1 MDIDAHIKSIATLAK
16 GGKKKG
22 ARNKLSDAPAP
33 DDEDDLDEL
42 PEAVEDPDEDDEP
55 GKDDD
60 EDETEDEDDEQKRV
74 KKRIDVAIVVKAD
87 EEQTV
92 SGIVLQPEVVD
103 AQGDIMSA
111 DVIKAAAYDFL
122 ASFNMTTKLGLQHAQ
137 FPKGKLALV
146 ESYVA
151 PNGIVLGAKTVKQ
164 GSWIMT
170 VKVLDA
176 DLWKKVKDGKIK
188 GFSIGGKAKVV
199 PLKG

>member
-1 MDIDAHIKSIATLAK
+1 VDIDQHVKSIAALAK
-16 GGKKKG
+16 AGKKAKG
-22 ARNKLSDAPAP
+22 QKLVLPPPQPEEEPPED
-33 DDEDDLDEL
+33 DDEDD
-42 PEAVEDPDEDDEP
+42 EDDAED
-55 GKDDD
+55 DDD
-60 EDETEDEDDEQKRV
+60 EQECVEKRF
-74 KKRIDVAIVVKAD
+74 DVAILKASD

-111 DVIKAAAYDFL
+111 DVIKQAAYDFL
-122 ASFNMTTKLGLQHAQ
+122 QNFNKSTKLGLQHTT

-176 DLWKKVKDGKIK
+176 EVWKKVKEGKIA
-188 GFSIGGKAKVV
+188 GFSIGGRAKVV
-199 PLKG
+199 PA

>member
-1 MDIDAHIKSIATLAK
+1 MEIKEHVTSIADLAK
-16 GGKKKG
+16 RSGKRG
-22 ARNKLSDAPAP
+22 ARNKLSGAPVARGKP
-33 DDEDDLDEL
+33 PSGFENEAEDDDEDD
-42 PEAVEDPDEDDEP
+42 AEDD
-55 GKDDD
+55 
-60 EDETEDEDDEQKRV
+60 DDEQKPV
-74 KKRIDVAIVVKAD
+74 KKRFAVEVAIVAKAD

-111 DVIKAAAYDFL
+111 DVIKQAAYDFL
-122 ASFNMTTKLGLQHAQ
+122 SAINKKTKLGLQHTT
-137 FPKGKLALV
+137 FPKGKLALC

-176 DLWKKVKDGKIK
+176 ELWKKVKEGKIT

-199 PLKG
+199 PVAG